1 MEGAIHESVRARTHD
16 DACPKRYG
24 RLRGVRAPDRA
35 KPREER
41 QQAFEFP
48 NAFVVALAGYWSTF
62 CCFFF
67 FLSFRFFL
75 FQPAPCSA
83 ACALLRMRGCT
94 RTSRRNPDTFEK
106 PYNNPTFLTRGT
118 TRLDKKSPFR
128 ARPCPINIKEET
140 LFLARIKVF
149 KDAEITALTFAT

>member
-1 MEGAIHESVRARTHD
+1 MEGAIHESCARTH
-16 DACPKRYG
+16 ARRRVSKEIRSIAWRSSTGSCQAERGEAGLRISKR
-24 RLRGVRAPDRA
+24 VRR
-35 KPREER
+35 RSCR
-41 QQAFEFP
+41 ILVNF
-48 NAFVVALAGYWSTF
+48 LLL
-62 CCFFF
+62 FF
-67 FLSFRFFL
+67 FLSFCFFL

-83 ACALLRMRGCT
+83 AYAFLRMRGCT

-118 TRLDKKSPFR
+118 TRPDKKSPFR